1 LPWGGRCGYLCRA
14 VRGEPVVVAVGWL
27 LWGSWMVTIVLLR
40 LGLKSVAVEWQV

>member
-1 LPWGGRCGYLCRA
+1 MRVSLLVSVGL
-14 VRGEPVVVAVGWL
+14 VKVAVGWL